1 MKRNQVTFS
10 EGERER
16 ERERESEG
24 RILFS
29 ASGKKNTKMDN
40 SESDLKNS
48 DTIVQAEVEIC
59 YSAK

>member
-10 EGERER
+10 QG
-16 ERERESEG
+16 ERESEG

>member
-1 MKRNQVTFS
+1 MKRNKVTFS
-10 EGERER
+10 EGG
-16 ERERESEG
+16 RESEG

-29 ASGKKNTKMDN
+29 ASGKKKMED
-40 SESDLKNS
+40 SESDLKTR

>member
-1 MKRNQVTFS
+1 MES
-10 EGERER
+10 D
-16 ERERESEG
+16 RESEG

-29 ASGKKNTKMDN
+29 AAGKKRKMEN

>member
-16 ERERESEG
+16 ERQSEG

-29 ASGKKNTKMDN
+29 AYGKKMDN

-59 YSAK
+59 YSAKQNEAF